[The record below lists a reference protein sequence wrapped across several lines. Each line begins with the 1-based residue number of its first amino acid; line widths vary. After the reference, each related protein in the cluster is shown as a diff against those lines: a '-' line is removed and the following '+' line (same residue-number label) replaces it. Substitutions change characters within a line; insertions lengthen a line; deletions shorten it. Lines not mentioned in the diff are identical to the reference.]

1 MSSEGRP
8 TIVVPGDE
16 PIQIRGSAHLNRLAP
31 FGEVIVYSDRPT
43 DEQKLE
49 RVRDAEVIINSRG
62 AVTWREDDLRSLTKL
77 RLIVV
82 CAIGTDSIDLRAA
95 TEMGVAVSNQP
106 GRTAGV
112 VAEHIFGLM
121 FAVAKRA
128 AYQTMELKAGRWTR
142 KENVFLRG
150 KTLGVVGTGAIGSE
164 LARLANAVGIEVVAW
179 TFHPSAERA
188 RRLGVRYVEL
198 DELLA
203 VADVVSL
210 NVALTED
217 TRGMIG
223 EREIGLMKPGA
234 FLVNG
239 GRGALVETAALVR
252 ALHSGHLG
260 GVGLDVYDTEPLP
273 ADHLILSCEQVV
285 LTPHMADQTPEG
297 TELLNEGAVDNVIAF
312 LEGRPQNI
320 VNPEALEHLHRSRLV
335 PWLRDPRS

>member
-1 MSSEGRP
+1 MSFENRP

-16 PIQIRGSAHLNRLAP
+16 PIQIQGSPHLDRLQP
-31 FGEVIVYSDRPT
+31 FGEVVVYPDRPT
-43 DEQKLE
+43 NEQKLE

-62 AVTWREDDLRSLTKL
+62 AVTWREDDLGSLTRL

-82 CAIGTDSIDLRAA
+82 CAVGTDSIDLRAA
-95 TEMGVAVSNQP
+95 TAMGVAVSNQP

-128 AYQTMELKAGRWTR
+128 AYQTIELKSGRWTR
-142 KENVFLRG
+142 RENVFLQG
-150 KTLGVVGTGAIGSE
+150 KTLGVVGTGNIGSE
-164 LARLANAVGIEVVAW
+164 LARLAGAIGMEVVAW
-179 TFHPSAERA
+179 TFHPSAGRA

-203 VADVVSL
+203 TADVVSL
-210 NVALTED
+210 NVALTDE
-217 TRGMIG
+217 TRGMVG

-234 FLVNG
+234 LLVNG
-239 GRGALVETAALVR
+239 GRGALVDTDALVR

-260 GVGLDVYDTEPLP
+260 GAGLDVYETEPLP
-273 ADHLILSCEQVV
+273 AGDPILSCEQVV

-312 LEGRPQNI
+312 LEGSPQNI
-320 VNPEALEHLHRSRLV
+320 VNPEALERS
-335 PWLRDPRS
+335 

>member
-1 MSSEGRP
+1 MSVDNRP

-16 PIQIRGSAHLNRLAP
+16 PIQIQGSPHLDRLEP
-31 FGEVIVYSDRPT
+31 YGEVIVYPDRPT
-43 DEQKLE
+43 DEQKVE

-62 AVTWREDDLRSLTKL
+62 AVTWREDDLGSLTRL

-82 CAIGTDSIDLRAA
+82 CAVGTDSIDLQAA
-95 TEMGVAVSNQP
+95 TAMGVAVSNQP

-121 FAVAKRA
+121 FAVAKRT
-128 AYQTMELKAGRWTR
+128 AYQTIELKSGRWTR
-142 KENVFLRG
+142 RENVLLQG
-150 KTLGVVGTGAIGSE
+150 KTLGVVGTGNIGSE
-164 LARLANAVGIEVVAW
+164 LARLGNAIGMEVVAW

-188 RRLGVRYVEL
+188 QRLGIRYVEL

-203 VADVVSL
+203 TADVVSL
-210 NVALTED
+210 NVALTDD

-223 EREIGLMKPGA
+223 EREIEIMRPGA

-239 GRGALVETAALVR
+239 GRGALVQTDALVR

-260 GVGLDVYDTEPLP
+260 GAGLDVYETEPMP
-273 ADHLILSCEQVV
+273 ADDPILACEQVV

-297 TELLNEGAVDNVIAF
+297 AELLNEGAVDNVIAF
-312 LEGRPQNI
+312 LEGRPRNI
-320 VNPEALEHLHRSRLV
+320 VNPDALE
-335 PWLRDPRS
+335 PN

>member
-1 MSSEGRP
+1 MRVDNRP

-16 PIQIRGSAHLNRLAP
+16 PIQIQGSPHLDRLEP
-31 FGEVIVYSDRPT
+31 FGEVIVYPDRPT
-43 DEQKLE
+43 DEQKIE

-62 AVTWREDDLRSLTKL
+62 AVTWRGDELRSLTKL

-82 CAIGTDSIDLRAA
+82 CAVGTDSIDLQTA

-106 GRTAGV
+106 GRTAPV

-121 FAVAKRA
+121 LAVAKRT
-128 AYQTMELKAGRWTR
+128 AYQTIELKGGRWTR
-142 KENVFLRG
+142 MENVFLQG

-164 LARLANAVGIEVVAW
+164 LARLANAIGMEVVAW

-188 RRLGVRYVEL
+188 RRLGVRYLGL

-203 VADVVSL
+203 TADVVSL
-210 NVALTED
+210 NVALTDE

-223 EREIGLMKPGA
+223 ERELGLMKPGA

-239 GRGALVETAALVR
+239 GRGALVETDALVR
-252 ALHSGHLG
+252 ALHAGHLG
-260 GVGLDVYDTEPLP
+260 GAGLDVYDTEPLP
-273 ADHLILSCEQVV
+273 ADDPILSCEQVV

-312 LEGRPQNI
+312 LEGRPRNI
-320 VNPEALEHLHRSRLV
+320 VNPEALERG
-335 PWLRDPRS
+335 

>member
-1 MSSEGRP
+1 MSFERRP

-16 PIQIRGSAHLNRLAP
+16 PIQIQSSPHLDRLDP
-31 FGEVIVYSDRPT
+31 FGEVIVYPDRPT
-43 DEQKLE
+43 DEQKME
-49 RVRDAEVIINSRG
+49 RVADAEVIINSRG
-62 AVTWREDDLRSLTKL
+62 AVTWRRDDLSSLPKL

-82 CAIGTDSIDLRAA
+82 CAIGTDSIDLPTA
-95 TEMGVAVSNQP
+95 TAMGVAVSNQP

-128 AYQTMELKAGRWTR
+128 AYQTIELKSGRWTR
-142 KENVFLRG
+142 MENVLLQG
-150 KTLGVVGTGAIGSE
+150 KTLGVIGTGNIGSE
-164 LARLANAVGIEVVAW
+164 LARLANAVGMEVVAW
-179 TFHPSAERA
+179 TFHPTDERA

-203 VADVVSL
+203 TADVVSL
-210 NVALTED
+210 NVALTTD

-239 GRGALVETAALVR
+239 GRGALIETDALVR

-260 GVGLDVYDTEPLP
+260 GAGLDVYDTEPLP
-273 ADHLILSCEQVV
+273 ADHPILSCQQVV

-297 TELLNEGAVDNVIAF
+297 MELLNEGAVDNVIAF
-312 LEGRPQNI
+312 LEGSPRNI
-320 VNPEALEHLHRSRLV
+320 VNPEALERS
-335 PWLRDPRS
+335 